1 MIDQAT
7 INGVVSILRD
17 IRLEAQTTTRPL
29 ERDDPV
35 VENLQFIEDIAKI
48 AIEKLG
54 GDV

>member
-7 INGVVSILRD
+7 INGVISIIRD
-17 IRLEAQTTTRPL
+17 IRLEAQTTTRQL
-29 ERDDPV
+29 KRDDPV
-35 VENLQFIEDIAKI
+35 VDNLRFIEDIAKI